1 MHATKSRVSIAI
13 VEDHDGLRE
22 GFIEYLKDQQFDVS
36 GFSCGEE
43 LDEHLT
49 LQQPLI
55 LILDIGLPGENGFE
69 ISARIRK
76 SHPNIYI
83 VMLTALANERDKIK
97 GYQSGADVYL
107 PKPVSP
113 AELNAALQA
122 AIRRLGITEST
133 SQSLQLDVSKSVL
146 ISNDKVITLNI
157 PERSLLKA
165 LSEAK
170 DSKVPTWRLI
180 EILSAATETEIE
192 KAYLEL
198 QIFRLRKKLAEAGA
212 PKPAIQA
219 LWKEGYKLHCAIEII
234 GY

>member
-1 MHATKSRVSIAI
+1 MNATTSRVSVAI
-13 VEDHDGLRE
+13 VEDHDDLRE
-22 GFIEYLKDQQFDVS
+22 GFLEFLKDQQFEVS
-36 GFSCGEE
+36 GLSCGEE
-43 LDEHLT
+43 LDEHLA
-49 LQQPLI
+49 LHQPSI
-55 LILDIGLPGENGFE
+55 LILDIGLPGEDGFE
-69 ISARIRK
+69 ISERIRK
-76 SHPNIYI
+76 SHPKMYI
-83 VMLTALANERDKIK
+83 VILTALAKECDKIK
-97 GYQSGADVYL
+97 GYKSGADIYL

-122 AIRRLGITEST
+122 AVRRLGITESLC
-133 SQSLQLDVSKSVL
+133 QSLRLDISKSAL
-146 ISNDKVITLNI
+146 ISNDKVISLNI

-170 DSKVPTWRLI
+170 DGIVPTWRLI
-180 EILSAATETEIE
+180 EILCAATETEIE

-219 LWKEGYKLHCAIEII
+219 LWKEGYKLHCAIEIV